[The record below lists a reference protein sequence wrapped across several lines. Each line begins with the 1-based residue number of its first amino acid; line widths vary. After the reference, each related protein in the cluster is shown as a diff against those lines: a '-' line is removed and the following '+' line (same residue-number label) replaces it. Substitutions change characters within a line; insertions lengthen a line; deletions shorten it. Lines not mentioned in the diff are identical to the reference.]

1 MELVMVKKT
10 SLSLGDEPGDAGKF
24 RQINANEQFAPQV
37 SSKGELPDPEVFVRN
52 FTHRAV
58 EVMTGSR
65 DISQIARWVTEDVYN
80 SMKEQVSGRQRQK
93 SLLPPKVQFQAT
105 RTFRLSNVRFSEPR
119 EGIIEACVLVTG
131 GNRVRAAALR
141 LEGLDRRWRA
151 SSFTLL

>member
-1 MELVMVKKT
+1 MQRKT
-10 SLSLGDEPGDAGKF
+10 TASPEDDPGDSGKF
-24 RQINANEQFAPQV
+24 KNISANEHFAPQV
-37 SSKGELPDPEVFVRN
+37 SSRSDLPDPEDFVRN

-65 DISQIARWVTEDVYN
+65 DISQIARWVTEDVYL
-80 SMKEQVSGRQRQK
+80 SMKKQVNGRIRK
-93 SLLPPKVQFQAT
+93 MSLVSTDAKPQVALN
-105 RTFRLSNVRFSEPR
+105 FRLSHVKVTEPR

-131 GNRVRAAALR
+131 GQRVRAAALR